1 MRRTVICLVFLSVF
15 TVLGFCVSDN
25 AEQLKKNPGLSLNF
39 QDVPIFVQGNPLDGL
54 NAFAVLPPD
63 SIQNQEVNKKIQSII
78 EKELGSIGKVI
89 KAKSDDVSGF
99 GTGNLLNIQIGK
111 VSSWNEKQL
120 PITRVTLNVETP
132 VVMTKSKV
140 NSLLRVWTIN
150 TFVDAPFELGS
161 EEKMLGAVQ
170 KLLQEFISN
179 YQFVNSSQTQK
190 PTFYVYF

>member
-1 MRRTVICLVFLSVF
+1 MKKTIIHLVFF
-15 TVLGFCVSDN
+15 TVFAVCGFCTSDKN
-25 AEQLKKNPGLSLNF
+25 EELKKNPGLSLNF

-54 NAFAVLPPD
+54 NAFVVLPPD

-111 VSSWNEKQL
+111 VSAWDEKQM
-120 PITRVTLNVETP
+120 PVTRVTLNVETP

-140 NSLLRVWTIN
+140 NSLPRVWTIN
-150 TFVDAPFELGS
+150 TFVDAPLDLGS
-161 EEKMLGAVQ
+161 EEKMIGAVQ

-179 YQFVNSSQTQK
+179 YQFVNATQTQK

>member
-1 MRRTVICLVFLSVF
+1 MKRTVICLVFLSAF

-25 AEQLKKNPGLSLNF
+25 AKQLKKNPGLSLNF

-111 VSSWNEKQL
+111 VSAWDEKL
-120 PITRVTLNVETP
+120 MPVTRVTLNVETP

-140 NSLLRVWTIN
+140 NSLPRVWTIN
-150 TFVDAPFELGS
+150 TFVDASFDLGS
-161 EEKMLGAVQ
+161 EEKMVGAVQ